1 MKKWNHMSIS
11 GGDTG
16 FKVIPALLGS
26 VKHLTR
32 APAKA
37 TNK

>member
-1 MKKWNHMSIS
+1 MPITE
-11 GGDTG
+11 GDRG
-16 FKVIPALLGS
+16 FKLIPALLGS

-32 APAKA
+32 TPAKA

>member
-1 MKKWNHMSIS
+1 MPITE
-11 GGDTG
+11 GDSG
-16 FKVIPALLGS
+16 FKIIPGLLGS

-32 APAKA
+32 TAAKA